1 MEMAFKYAVMRV
13 NNDTL
18 LLPNISLE
26 YDIQYAYKEDSFHAA
41 KKG

>member
-18 LLPNISLE
+18 LLPNSSLE
-26 YDIQYAYKEDSFHAA
+26 YDIQHVFREDSFHAA